1 MYFLALSQAPP
12 EFDAEIAGA
21 FHDARIIA
29 ELTPHFLDHLKR
41 RRAGSKSVQVRH
53 SANRTL
59 IVDRPGQLSH
69 FRLEL

>member
-21 FHDARIIA
+21 FHDARIVA

-41 RRAGSKSVQVRH
+41 GRAGSRSVQVRN
-53 SANRTL
+53 SANRAL
-59 IVDRPGQLSH
+59 IVDRPRSTIP
-69 FRLEL
+69 FPA